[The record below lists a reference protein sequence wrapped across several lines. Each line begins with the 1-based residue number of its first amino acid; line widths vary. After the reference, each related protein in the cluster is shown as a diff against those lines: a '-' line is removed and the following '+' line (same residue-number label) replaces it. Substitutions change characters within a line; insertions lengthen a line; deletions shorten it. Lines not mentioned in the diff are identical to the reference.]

1 MAAPAIDMRAIT
13 ALGVRRLATDSRSVR
28 PGDTFLAYPGE
39 ARDGRDYIAQ
49 AIANGATAVLWDAE
63 GYAWNSRW
71 RVNNLGIPHLRR
83 EAGVIASAVYG
94 KPSGKLWTVG
104 VTGTNGKTSCSHW
117 IAQSLTRARRKCGV
131 IGTLGSG
138 FPRRLDAHA
147 NTTPDAVT
155 LHGRLRKL
163 VRAGAKA
170 VCMEVSSHGLEQD
183 RVSGVEFDVA
193 LLTNV
198 TRDHL
203 DYHGTMR
210 RYRAA
215 KARLFR
221 WPALSHTVLN
231 LDDAFGREMA
241 LTHRC
246 GEALGYG
253 FRAPP
258 AHLRVPRV
266 QGRNLRLGLNGLSFE
281 VTSPWGRATVHSA
294 MIGGFN
300 AANLLGSLATLLA
313 SDVGLEQSVSALG
326 KLSPVPGRME
336 RYGGGRKP
344 LVIVDYA
351 HTPDAL
357 EKVLL
362 SLRQIAGAR
371 ARLVCVF
378 GCGGD
383 RDRGKRPMMG
393 AVADRLADHIV
404 LTSDNPRTENP
415 AAIITDIAEGIRS
428 AHEQIV
434 DRRLAIRSAIA
445 QARRGDVV
453 LVAGKGHERYQETG
467 GVRRRYSEAAVVRAA
482 LEGTR

>member
-198 TRDHL
+198 TRVESVA
-203 DYHGTMR
+203 
-210 RYRAA
+210 YR
-215 KARLFR
+215 
-221 WPALSHTVLN
+221 
-231 LDDAFGREMA
+231 
-241 LTHRC
+241 
-246 GEALGYG
+246 
-253 FRAPP
+253 
-258 AHLRVPRV
+258 
-266 QGRNLRLGLNGLSFE
+266 
-281 VTSPWGRATVHSA
+281 
-294 MIGGFN
+294 
-300 AANLLGSLATLLA
+300 SL
-313 SDVGLEQSVSALG
+313 
-326 KLSPVPGRME
+326 
-336 RYGGGRKP
+336 
-344 LVIVDYA
+344 
-351 HTPDAL
+351 
-357 EKVLL
+357 
-362 SLRQIAGAR
+362 
-371 ARLVCVF
+371 
-378 GCGGD
+378 
-383 RDRGKRPMMG
+383 
-393 AVADRLADHIV
+393 
-404 LTSDNPRTENP
+404 
-415 AAIITDIAEGIRS
+415 
-428 AHEQIV
+428 
-434 DRRLAIRSAIA
+434 
-445 QARRGDVV
+445 
-453 LVAGKGHERYQETG
+453 
-467 GVRRRYSEAAVVRAA
+467 
-482 LEGTR
+482 